1 MTIVCKVFAL
11 GFFALLSG
19 SAMAAD
25 TPGKNPPAFGTSA
38 GEGSAWNMWM
48 AELKRR
54 CPSRHVEWV
63 GDGGYDDLL
72 GNFEV
77 TLPAK
82 TQRKLDRLED
92 FSHHCQT
99 ANGFTC
105 EMLVS
110 VDAYRVSDLI
120 KRFASFGCRHYRCAE
135 IAMCTG
141 PGFE

>member
-1 MTIVCKVFAL
+1 
-11 GFFALLSG
+11 
-19 SAMAAD
+19 
-25 TPGKNPPAFGTSA
+25 
-38 GEGSAWNMWM
+38 
-48 AELKRR
+48 
-54 CPSRHVEWV
+54 
-63 GDGGYDDLL
+63 LL

-77 TLPAK
+77 TLPTK

-110 VDAYRVSDLI
+110 IDAYRVFGLVG
-120 KRFASFGCRHYRCAE
+120 KFASFGCRHYRCAE

-141 PGFE
+141 PGFEP